1 MDRKNKAFDAVKMV
15 REIRDRQGASIPN
28 NKGDN
33 LSSSSAEGD
42 SKPSFVR
49 SLADIGPALVEL
61 KDIFLLGRLAR
72 SEEFGLSSFRARS
85 VPR

>member
-42 SKPSFVR
+42 PKPSFV
-49 SLADIGPALVEL
+49 
-61 KDIFLLGRLAR
+61 
-72 SEEFGLSSFRARS
+72 
-85 VPR
+85 